1 MVMNDDRR
9 NGTLACKRRLPV
21 HPTYALDVICL
32 SAAKNLRSSCRNKTL
47 SRCCKIPM
55 QLGFALWNKQLSWDW
70 IPEQKSVR
78 PEHCQAL
85 IYTNNNWSTCSPFFC
100 TLVLRSNRYKY
111 ICTVK
116 SWTWTWWSHISW
128 GLSTISIIHFLV
140 SSERKQ
146 ICDVTVTR
154 IICVYNKRWQ
164 GQQMACTMLK

>member
-1 MVMNDDRR
+1 MNDDRR

-21 HPTYALDVICL
+21 HPTYALDMICL

-55 QLGFALWNKQLSWDW
+55 QLGFACEANSSAGDW

-78 PEHCQAL
+78 LEHCQAL
-85 IYTNNNWSTCSPFFC
+85 IYTNINWSTCSPYFF
-100 TLVLRSNRYKY
+100 SNCYKY

-146 ICDVTVTR
+146 ISPQIWKYIFEISR
-154 IICVYNKRWQ
+154 
-164 GQQMACTMLK
+164 